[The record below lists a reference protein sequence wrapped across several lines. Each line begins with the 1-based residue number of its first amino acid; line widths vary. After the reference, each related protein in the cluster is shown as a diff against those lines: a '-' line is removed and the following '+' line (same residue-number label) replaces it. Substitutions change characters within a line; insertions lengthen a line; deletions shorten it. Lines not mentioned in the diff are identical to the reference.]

1 VIGFDYLEAP
11 MIRLLVAMLLLA
23 GLGACATPASYTSMV
38 PELASA
44 ELGPGPAPSYRGAI
58 AVASVG
64 IGSDTSTP
72 WRSQIGA
79 AEFQEALVRTLTL
92 ANLAS
97 AQGGRFRL
105 DANLLSLERPYAGFA
120 MTVTASV
127 AYRLTDTATG
137 AVVYQQTRTSLGTAT
152 LNDAVLNTNRLRI
165 ADERALRANLRKL
178 IEDLYALPDR
188 LPDRPLT
195 SSRRT

>member
-1 VIGFDYLEAP
+1 MGFGHLEAP
-11 MIRLLVAMLLLA
+11 MIRLPVGMLLLA

-38 PELASA
+38 PELASG

-58 AVASVG
+58 TVASVG
-64 IGSDTSTP
+64 IGTDTSTP
-72 WRSQIGA
+72 WRSRIGST
-79 AEFQEALVRTLTL
+79 EFQEALVRTLTL
-92 ANLAS
+92 AGLAS
-97 AQGGRFRL
+97 AQSGRFRL
-105 DANLLSLERPYAGFA
+105 DATLLSLERPYAGFA

-137 AVVYQQTRTSLGTAT
+137 AVVYQETRTSLGTAT
-152 LNDAVLNTNRLRI
+152 LNDAVLNENRLRI

-188 LPDRPLT
+188 SLERPLT

>member
-1 VIGFDYLEAP
+1 MSFGSLEAP

-23 GLGACATPASYTSMV
+23 GLGACATPAGYTSMV
-38 PELASA
+38 PELATA

-58 AVASVG
+58 TVGSVG
-64 IGSDTSTP
+64 IGTDTSEP
-72 WRSQIGA
+72 WTSQIGG
-79 AEFQEALVRTLTL
+79 AEFQDALVRTLTF

-97 AQGGRFRL
+97 PQGGRFRL
-105 DANLLSLERPYAGFA
+105 DATLLRLERPFAGFA

-137 AVVYQQTRTSLGTAT
+137 AVVYQETRTSLGTAS
-152 LNDAVLNTNRLRI
+152 LNDAIMNANRLRI
-165 ADERALRANLRKL
+165 ADERALRANIRKL

-188 LPDRPLT
+188 SPDRPLT
-195 SSRRT
+195 SLRRT

>member
-1 VIGFDYLEAP
+1 

-44 ELGPGPAPSYRGAI
+44 DLGPGPAPSYRGAI
-58 AVASVG
+58 TVAPVG
-64 IGSDTSTP
+64 IGNDTSAP
-72 WRSQIGA
+72 WTSQIGS
-79 AEFQEALVRTLTL
+79 AEFQEALVRTLML

-97 AQGGRFRL
+97 AQNGRFRL
-105 DANLLSLERPYAGFA
+105 EATLLGLERPYAGFA

-137 AVVYQQTRTSLGTAT
+137 AVVYQDTRTSVGTAS
-152 LNDAVLNTNRLRI
+152 LNDAVLNVNRLRI

-188 LPDRPLT
+188 GPLT